1 MKDYPD
7 AFGFSISH
15 TTRKA
20 RQGEQDGINYHFIE
34 KTVFERMVQEKK
46 FVEHANVSNE
56 WYGTSIG
63 SIGAVRN
70 AKEALHYF

>member
-1 MKDYPD
+1 MAVLFCSVCIFAD
-7 AFGFSISH
+7 
-15 TTRKA
+15 TRKA

-70 AKEALHYF
+70 ANMMFRIT